1 MASKPVEM
9 LRYLVY
15 KAYHSTLLIKSPE
28 VIKQI
33 KRSSVVLTLT
43 DDEIK
48 KMSTIF
54 YRFKPLFLAF
64 KANLSHKNQHVVN
77 KIRRLAVK
85 NHKPMTIGV
94 FESITDPKWSLDD
107 LITTAQKESV
117 FKIIRAMG
125 MFRSLIDNSSMD
137 EYTQTYI
144 IRNNKSFT
152 RGFKSGSAFLS
163 DAVKMDY
170 ESKYNT
176 LKQELFK
183 RLYDKYLVD
192 GKKTVLLSD
201 KFNLTCP
208 ISEKQFIGNV
218 PYGTSYNMKDNNYFG
233 VYWRG
238 EWGTDD
244 FDLSFT
250 SLKGVRL
257 GWNSSYMSE
266 TEAPELSRLP

>member
-1 MASKPVEM
+1 
-9 LRYLVY
+9 
-15 KAYHSTLLIKSPE
+15 
-28 VIKQI
+28 
-33 KRSSVVLTLT
+33 
-43 DDEIK
+43 
-48 KMSTIF
+48 
-54 YRFKPLFLAF
+54 
-64 KANLSHKNQHVVN
+64 
-77 KIRRLAVK
+77 
-85 NHKPMTIGV
+85 MTIGV

-107 LITTAQKESV
+107 LITTAQKENV

-176 LKQELFK
+176 LIQELFK

-266 TEAPELSRLP
+266 TKAPELYRLP